1 MLKLSTKYIPNE
13 NNTNNTKKV
22 NHTMT
27 KINAFFTVSTIKKNS
42 KLQRIKI
49 TQKKCAK
56 IWCGVDQLQ
65 GATTLSREAT
75 VHIKVY

>member
-27 KINAFFTVSTIKKNS
+27 KINAFFTVSTIKK
-42 KLQRIKI
+42 KFK
-49 TQKKCAK
+49 
-56 IWCGVDQLQ
+56 
-65 GATTLSREAT
+65 TTKNKDNTE
-75 VHIKVY
+75 KVCENLVWG